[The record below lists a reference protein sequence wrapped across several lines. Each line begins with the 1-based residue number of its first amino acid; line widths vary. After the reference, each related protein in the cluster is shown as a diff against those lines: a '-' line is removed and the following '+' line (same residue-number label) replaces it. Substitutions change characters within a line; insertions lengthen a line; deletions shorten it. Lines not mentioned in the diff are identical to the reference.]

1 MKIRNFSLVGTAL
14 LAASLLTGCIGYNST
29 FFATKTNVGLDVDS
43 KTPTMEVSVARREV
57 VVEPSFENGQTP
69 PVAASFRT
77 RSGAWIFADIDT
89 TFSGGDAAYIMS
101 KLYSSDS
108 NGAPDNYYSD
118 HTGFDSKIT
127 LSNAPSWKVLGI
139 RGSLP
144 TNSTVRP
151 LIFGTDTS
159 LGVKVAWSGLT
170 AQFPDSVKVGFNR
183 KEIAL
188 APVNGR
194 PTAQGY
200 EVKMPSFLAT
210 HDTGVSIG
218 SPQGGSNTIKF
229 QQYFATGEAA
239 NYLAFQPAVRE
250 SMAERLDPVANS
262 KKKITADRK
271 ASASLV
277 TDCQKLIDQLTTTA
291 QLTNAVTAFSDKQL
305 ISSATAKDLTAK
317 AATDPT
323 AVKTTLKDTCENA
336 GYTADGGKSILT
348 DLKQKLSS
356 L

>member
-1 MKIRNFSLVGTAL
+1 MNIKNISLAGLPLLTASLV
-14 LAASLLTGCIGYNST
+14 TGCVGYNST

-77 RSGAWIFADIDT
+77 KTGAWIFADIDS

-101 KLYSSDS
+101 KLYASNS
-108 NGAPDNYYSD
+108 NGAPDGYSSN
-118 HTGFDSKIT
+118 HTGFDSRIT
-127 LSNAPSWKVLGI
+127 LSNAPTWKVLGI

-183 KEIAL
+183 KEVAL

-194 PTAQGY
+194 PTAHGY
-200 EVKMPSFLAT
+200 EIKMPSFLAT
-210 HDTGVSIG
+210 HDSAIQIG
-218 SPQGGSNTIKF
+218 SPQGGTNTIKF

-239 NYLAFQPAVRE
+239 NYLAFQPAVRD
-250 SMAERLDPVANS
+250 SMAERLDPVASS
-262 KKKITADRK
+262 KSKITADRN
-271 ASASLV
+271 ASAGLV
-277 TDCQKLIDQLTTTA
+277 SDCQKLIDQLGTTA
-291 QLTNAVTAFSDKQL
+291 QIMGAVKVFQDAKL
-305 ISSATAKDLTAK
+305 ISSEKATQLNQSAPN
-317 AATDPT
+317 DPT
-323 AVKTTLKDTCENA
+323 SVKTSLKDTCDAVGSAAVKPREV
-336 GYTADGGKSILT
+336 
-348 DLKQKLSS
+348 
-356 L
+356 